1 MGVTEWWRRITGKE
15 GSAAPKRPTTTT
27 STGAGRRGAAPATKA
42 GPTKAGP
49 AKSGPKQAT
58 PRKSTAVSKPT
69 GRPGRRTA
77 PDPALPVMGVDTC
90 RTGWVGAVLDPSGHG
105 TPHLFVKPTIA
116 ELVAE
121 AGPLAV
127 VAVPVPIG
135 LPDESRREADRQA
148 RTFLGPAGAAVV
160 PTPVRDAVYA
170 ATFGEANQVNRA
182 KIGAGVAQ
190 QAYALRP
197 RIVEVDAWLRQDL
210 PFTVVEVSPEVS
222 FAEMAGAPL
231 GSRRRSHAGT
241 EERRTVLA
249 DHGVVVPG
257 ALPVGVATD
266 DVVDACAAAWTA
278 HRVKTGQARSLPEQP
293 ETFSDGIPAAIH
305 V

>member
-1 MGVTEWWRRITGKE
+1 MGVTEWWRRITGKG
-15 GSAAPKRPTTTT
+15 GSAAPKRPTTTRT
-27 STGAGRRGAAPATKA
+27 SSGGRGVAPAAKA
-42 GPTKAGP
+42 GARKPGPTKP
-49 AKSGPKQAT
+49 GPKQAPPKRAAT
-58 PRKSTAVSKPT
+58 VTQPT
-69 GRPGRRTA
+69 GRPGRRAA
-77 PDPALPVMGVDTC
+77 PDPALPVMGVDAC
-90 RTGWVGAVLDPSGHG
+90 RSGWVGAVLDPSGHG

-135 LPDESRREADRQA
+135 LPDGSRREADRQA

-182 KIGAGVAQ
+182 KVGAGVAQ